1 MLLNMRTIKGI
12 SYQVETGKSLE
23 EFKENA
29 RLVSGIDKFRIVVMD
44 KNIDDLNK
52 SYVEKYGAINA
63 YEKLVT
69 FMAALATLWLI
80 PITE

>member
-1 MLLNMRTIKGI
+1 MRTIKGI
-12 SYQVETGKSLE
+12 SYQVETGKSLK

-29 RLVSGIDKFRIVVMD
+29 RLVSGFEKFRIMVMD
-44 KNIDDLNK
+44 KTIDNLNK
-52 SYVEKYGAINA
+52 SYVEKYGAINS
-63 YEKLVT
+63 YEKLVN

>member
-12 SYQVETGKSLE
+12 SYQVETGKSLK

-29 RLVSGIDKFRIVVMD
+29 RLVSGFEKFRIMVMD
-44 KNIDDLNK
+44 KTIDNLNK
-52 SYVEKYGAINA
+52 SYVEKYGAINS
-63 YEKLVT
+63 YEKLVN